1 MYIPDHNDPV
11 DIEVARIVNANR
23 DAYRIP
29 ILKVDRGYLVGTDI
43 QLPVMKGNNC
53 VVRVG
58 GGYIKF
64 EDYIQRH
71 HGE

>member
-43 QLPVMKGNNC
+43 
-53 VVRVG
+53 
-58 GGYIKF
+58 
-64 EDYIQRH
+64 
-71 HGE
+71 